1 VAREAAPLTALHAL
15 IADWLAARSADVTHA
30 AFVLLGVPV
39 VRDGAVF
46 VLPAGVTIE
55 VAQECS
61 GIRSSL
67 VLLAVSL
74 VASHWFLRSAWT
86 KAILIL
92 VTVPLAIAKNG
103 MRIVALSLLSVY
115 VDPGFLTGRL
125 HHQGG
130 IVFFSVALVLLVS
143 MLLVLKRFERE
154 GPGILPPGGEA
165 LSR

>member
-1 VAREAAPLTALHAL
+1 
-15 IADWLAARSADVTHA
+15 
-30 AFVLLGVPV
+30 
-39 VRDGAVF
+39 

-67 VLLAVSL
+67 VLLGVSL

-103 MRIVALSLLSVY
+103 MRIVTLSLLSVY

-143 MLLVLKRFERE
+143 MLLVLKRSEGE
-154 GPGILPPGGEA
+154 GPGILSPGDGA